1 MYSATYITTTPDNR
15 ILIESPH
22 STSAIVK
29 DVETTDIL
37 KLSAVQNL
45 LLPSD
50 CPMEVS
56 TRVLLP
62 SWPSQTNPTPPEKT
76 DAAIQ
81 GDIIDFQ
88 HYGWMAHY
96 MEGLQTPLLFY
107 RMEVIVCWW
116 W

>member
-1 MYSATYITTTPDNR
+1 MYSDTDITTTPDNR

-56 TRVLLP
+56 TRVLLHRGRANQP
-62 SWPSQTNPTPPEKT
+62 NSTREN
-76 DAAIQ
+76 
-81 GDIIDFQ
+81 
-88 HYGWMAHY
+88 
-96 MEGLQTPLLFY
+96 
-107 RMEVIVCWW
+107 
-116 W
+116 